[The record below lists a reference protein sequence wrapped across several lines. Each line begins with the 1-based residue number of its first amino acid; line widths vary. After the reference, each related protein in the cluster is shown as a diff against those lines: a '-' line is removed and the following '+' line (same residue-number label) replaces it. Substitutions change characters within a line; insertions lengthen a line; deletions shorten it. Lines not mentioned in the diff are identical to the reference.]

1 MQKQL
6 ADPPPIRSILVFIF
20 LFIFLFIPAFVEEDG
35 ICQG

>member
-6 ADPPPIRSILVFIF
+6 ADPAPIRSSLV
-20 LFIFLFIPAFVEEDG
+20 FIFLFIPAFVEEDG